1 MAETRRK
8 TGYFVL
14 GLAVLLV
21 FTLCLCGCTQAPAD
35 INGNPASGTTGDI
48 QSITVTGSTTVLPI
62 AQGAAESYMDDHA
75 DADIKVSGGG
85 SGVGI
90 QAIGEGTADIGMSSR
105 ELSADEMAKYSN
117 LQVTRIADDGIAI
130 IVNPANTVNSLSL
143 SQIKDIYQAKITNWK
158 EVGGPDQAIVIIGRD
173 SASGTRSFFTEMV
186 LEKENTAPTMLEKNS
201 NGAVTQTVAQTPGAI
216 GYVSIGYLDNTVKG
230 LDLMVDGNPITPTV
244 ANVKNG
250 QYPISRPL
258 IMITQ
263 GTPQGLAKSY
273 LDFII
278 SPAGQKI
285 VADEGYVTLN

>member
-1 MAETRRK
+1 MLGLAALL
-8 TGYFVL
+8 VL
-14 GLAVLLV
+14 GL
-21 FTLCLCGCTQAPAD
+21 FLCGCTQAPAD
-35 INGNPASGTTGDI
+35 VHANPDPTATAGI
-48 QSITVTGSTTVLPI
+48 RSITVTGSTTVLPI
-62 AQGAAESYMDDHA
+62 AQKAAESYMDTHA

-105 ELSADEMAKYSN
+105 ELSADEMAKYPE
-117 LQVTRIADDGIAI
+117 LQIARIADDGIAV
-130 IVNPANTVNSLSL
+130 IVNPSNTVNSLSL
-143 SQIKDIYQAKITNWK
+143 SQIKDIYQAKVTNWK
-158 EVGGPDQAIVIIGRD
+158 EVGGPDKEIVIIGRD

-186 LEKENTAPTMLEKNS
+186 LKKENTAPTMLEKNS
-201 NGAVTQTVAQTPGAI
+201 NGAVTLTVAQTPGAI
-216 GYVSIGYLDNTVKG
+216 GYVSIGYLDDTVKG
-230 LDLMVDGNPITPTV
+230 LDLLVNGNAITPTI

-258 IMITQ
+258 IMITR

-285 VADEGYVTLN
+285 VADEGYVTLS